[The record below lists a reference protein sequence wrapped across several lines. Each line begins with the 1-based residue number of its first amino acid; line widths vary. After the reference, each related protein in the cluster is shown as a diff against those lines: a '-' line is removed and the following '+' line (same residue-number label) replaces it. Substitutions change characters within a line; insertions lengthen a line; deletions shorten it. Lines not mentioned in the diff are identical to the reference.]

1 MMIKSTSALLLVGS
15 LLLTGCDME
24 LSQEAKSKVEETTQ
38 AASALKQDADASVE
52 ALKNSLNSEMQKAK
66 EGALATTQDAVT
78 SGLSEETNKHIDSV
92 KQKAEDIG
100 NMKVSDLLSFG
111 GDNDAESDA
120 EEK

>member
-1 MMIKSTSALLLVGS
+1 MMIKSTPALLLVGS

-66 EGALATTQDAVT
+66 EGALARTQDAVT